1 MFCSFFTMRS
11 KCLAHDAVMRL
22 HKAKNGVKN
31 HNHEQTVNASKRA
44 IFSPI
49 YIYIDSTA
57 LDSKGFLWYHMGVK
71 LGCFV
76 AVLHE
81 FDLALPRLP
90 YARVLPRGIP
100 REKNEETVVREQKNS
115 AYPAELFAVSAL
127 SRIAVPPQHRICS
140 LPRG

>member
-81 FDLALPRLP
+81 FDLVPTRSRTRVCSREGFHERKTGRPWPVNKRILPILPSFSPYRL
-90 YARVLPRGIP
+90 
-100 REKNEETVVREQKNS
+100 
-115 AYPAELFAVSAL
+115 
-127 SRIAVPPQHRICS
+127 
-140 LPRG
+140 